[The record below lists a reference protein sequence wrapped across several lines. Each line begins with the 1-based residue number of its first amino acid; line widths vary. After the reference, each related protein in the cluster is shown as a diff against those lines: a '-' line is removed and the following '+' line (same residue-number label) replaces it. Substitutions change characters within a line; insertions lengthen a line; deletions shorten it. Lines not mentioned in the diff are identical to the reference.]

1 MKKISYL
8 LCTDETNLNNYI
20 PSLEQTYKNYSNL
33 ESKQMGAEPG
43 NRMPQNPL
51 QSFVKMRTPGS
62 CSKDCS
68 ILSHSDRNVKNFQ
81 CNISQIVL

>member
-33 ESKQMGAEPG
+33 ESKQLGGGPG
-43 NRMPQNPL
+43 NQVTQNFWMSLEYSRWREESRGPDG
-51 QSFVKMRTPGS
+51 F
-62 CSKDCS
+62 
-68 ILSHSDRNVKNFQ
+68 NY
-81 CNISQIVL
+81 